1 MSQAVRFY
9 SNIPEIVPRSTKK
22 IFKRQKVVREET
34 KTIKTP
40 KNLVTEYREN
50 EFQVQMLSRSLFQQI
65 FKNIE
70 ERNAIRDTGQFEK

>member
-1 MSQAVRFY
+1 MSRAVRFY

-22 IFKRQKVVREET
+22 IFKRQKVVCEEI